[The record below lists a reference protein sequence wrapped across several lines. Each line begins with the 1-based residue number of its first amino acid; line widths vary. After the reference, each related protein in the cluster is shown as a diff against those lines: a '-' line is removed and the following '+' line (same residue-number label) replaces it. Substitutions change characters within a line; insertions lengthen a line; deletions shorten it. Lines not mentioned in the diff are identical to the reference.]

1 SPLLSD
7 ALSGCNGPCQNLNDC
22 SSQLICT
29 NSKCN
34 DDPDVGTHIRRRSSP
49 APLRGNC
56 QPSCPLR
63 CEIKTYT
70 TYKCSPP
77 VISSTKAKLTIS
89 DFNQDGD
96 GGDRS
101 KCDEQS
107 HDNFERIVALSIG
120 WYDGGSRCGKM
131 IRIMVSN
138 GKSVTAKVVDECDSM
153 HGCDEAHAY
162 QRPCNNKIIDGS
174 NAVWSAL
181 ELNKEKGIEDVT
193 WSMA

>member
-1 SPLLSD
+1 M
-7 ALSGCNGPCQNLNDC
+7 ANLF
-22 SSQLICT
+22 SSYHLQQALICT

-34 DDPDVGTHIRRRSSP
+34 DDPNVGTHIRRRSSP

-56 QPSCPLR
+56 QPHALF
-63 CEIKTYT
+63 E
-70 TYKCSPP
+70 
-77 VISSTKAKLTIS
+77 SSTKAKLTIN
-89 DFNQDGD
+89 DFSQGGN

-107 HDNFERIVALSIG
+107 HDNSERIVALSTG

-131 IRIMVSN
+131 IRIMASN

-181 ELNKEKGIEDVT
+181 KLNREKGIEDVT
-193 WSMA
+193 

>member
-1 SPLLSD
+1 
-7 ALSGCNGPCQNLNDC
+7 CNGPCQNLNDC

-34 DDPDVGTHIRRRSSP
+34 DDPDVGTHIRRRSSA

-63 CEIKTYT
+63 CEIKTFT

-89 DFNQDGD
+89 DFNQGGD

-107 HDNFERIVALSIG
+107 HDNFKRIVALSIG

-138 GKSVTAKVVDECDSM
+138 GKSATAKVVDECDSM

-162 QRPCNNKIIDGS
+162 QRAFNNKIIDGS
-174 NAVWSAL
+174 NAV
-181 ELNKEKGIEDVT
+181 
-193 WSMA
+193 